1 MTFLEFF
8 NLDSANLVLSC
19 FKFLI
24 FNLISFHLSF
34 FHLVIASRMRT
45 SIWAELEVTL
55 DVVLDDSADV
65 GEDVRG
71 IRIGAKSGVM
81 VTR

>member
-1 MTFLEFF
+1 
-8 NLDSANLVLSC
+8 
-19 FKFLI
+19 
-24 FNLISFHLSF
+24 
-34 FHLVIASRMRT
+34 MRT

-81 VTR
+81 VTRWSDPNRRGPCNIGGGATANNLRF